1 MPRSARCAWLL
12 VLGLA
17 AAPPVYGVPP
27 VFGAQVYG
35 TPLATIVGRGAIAFH
50 VTLGMLVDAH
60 YRPVGIYRSYPA
72 PSKVPLSERYALD
85 MLTTRDGAI
94 LASYRDIPLLVL
106 HGRIAGRAGDYPL
119 TLTYLTHVEPRRYAS
134 CTLHVRFDGAAAW
147 QLLDSAGHVATQVT
161 VTSGLAGIR
170 AVSACAA
177 PRREAP

>member
-1 MPRSARCAWLL
+1 MRRSARRAWLL

-17 AAPPVYGVPP
+17 AAPATYGAPP
-27 VFGAQVYG
+27 AFGSQVYG
-35 TPLATIVGRGAIAFH
+35 TPMATIIGRGAITFR

-60 YRPVGIYRSYPA
+60 YQPIGIYRSYPSK
-72 PSKVPLSERYALD
+72 SKVPLSERYTLD

-94 LASYRDIPLLVL
+94 LASYQDIPLLVL
-106 HGRIAGRAGDYPL
+106 HGHVAGRAGEYPL

-147 QLLDSAGHVATQVT
+147 QLLDGAGHVASQIT
-161 VTSGLAGIR
+161 VTSGLTGIR

-177 PRREAP
+177 PLRHAP